1 MTFISEASKDAWI
14 TNDCSI
20 RTRYRCKR
28 QRLFLD
34 AICYWLYYTYVETN
48 ASYYHYLVCNTRS
61 LNESLMRGVLPT
73 IVGRTEILRMRR
85 CISAKCI
92 IGSCAVHA
100 YVPDSRFVRTR
111 NPDTRVCESLIR
123 TKKGTKA
130 TKERTRMDNS
140 CESRGLCVYLCRIVI
155 VTNRA
160 VFLLVKPIFAVVYSS
175 SS

>member
-1 MTFISEASKDAWI
+1 
-14 TNDCSI
+14 
-20 RTRYRCKR
+20 
-28 QRLFLD
+28 
-34 AICYWLYYTYVETN
+34 
-48 ASYYHYLVCNTRS
+48 
-61 LNESLMRGVLPT
+61 MRGVLPT

-130 TKERTRMDNS
+130 TKERMRMDNS
-140 CESRGLCVYLCRIVI
+140 CESRGLCLSLSHCHRYTPCCVFACKTDIRCISVLVLELILNTLIKLLISDVNGIR
-155 VTNRA
+155 NRTME
-160 VFLLVKPIFAVVYSS
+160 
-175 SS
+175 